1 MGTSILH
8 IKSDIECK
16 VFLFDEEKGIA
27 SPGKYF
33 NLQVCKG
40 EQDLRFVSISNDKMQ
55 CSLLFKVEDFDCDY
69 RIILQEAQ
77 FVINKNIIPDSLL
90 KFTSVEATKDEI
102 AEGVEDDFGI
112 VYSHD
117 GIQLLKSKY
126 CYNKSYNVRE
136 GCKIIRSNA
145 FIYNKNLVNV
155 TLPDGLLYI
164 GDGAFSGCDS
174 LSSITL
180 PTCLAYIG
188 DGAFCGCKLSEI
200 TLPLGL
206 THIGYG
212 AFKSMQIKNVI
223 SKSPYFNYNNGCLID
238 LHARSVIAFLS
249 DKESVEV
256 PTGITH
262 IGDEAFYDCKNLINL
277 ILPDEIKS
285 IGKGSFCCCVNLN
298 TIKLPANLTHIGD
311 DAFSSCDSLSNISL
325 PDSLSFIGDNA
336 FHSCKKFSSI
346 ILPPNLTHI
355 GRTAFNNI
363 QFDTIVCKTPFF
375 KFENRFL
382 IDIKNKRLISCHS
395 EREWIE
401 TPEGITH
408 IGESAFVGCNNL
420 TTIVLTN
427 GITHIGESAF
437 VGCRNLKNIK
447 FPDSLTHI
455 GKSAFCGCEKITSI
469 SLPNGLTDI
478 EEQAFL
484 GCHNLS
490 SIKLPNSITTIGTDA
505 FSLCKCLSEITIPE
519 KLTHI
524 SNGVFVGCENLTSIS
539 LPNSLTCIGD
549 SAFYGCR
556 GLTFIR
562 LPSGLTH
569 IGEKAFYD
577 CLRLNRIYFPASLSH
592 IGELAFKNCVSL
604 SSIEIPYGSEDAIQR
619 ILPTDLHS
627 IIHPIIECYIIEE
640 MEDVKPYYL
649 FFDTETTGIPQD
661 YNAPASNTR
670 NWPRLVQLGWILT
683 DESGNEIS
691 SGNEIVK
698 PEGFVIP
705 SDASRVHGITTEIAL
720 RDGKPLRQVVR
731 SFLKDA
737 EGVRC
742 FVGHNVS
749 FDQKVVG
756 AELYRLGITDTV
768 STARS
773 LDTMK
778 AATDYCK
785 IPGTYGYKWPKLIEL
800 HKKLF
805 GCDFEDAHDAMADIT
820 ATKKCFFEM
829 KRRRLI

>member
-1 MGTSILH
+1 MATSVLH
-8 IKSDIECK
+8 IKTEIECK

-27 SPGKYF
+27 TPDKYF
-33 NLQVCKG
+33 NLEVRKG

-55 CSLLFKVEDFDCDY
+55 CSLLFKVEDFDSDY

-298 TIKLPANLTHIGD
+298 TIKLPANLTHIGN
-311 DAFSSCDSLSNISL
+311 DAFSSCDSLSDISL

-427 GITHIGESAF
+427 GITHIGEYAF

-447 FPDSLTHI
+447 FPETLTHI
-455 GKSAFCGCEKITSI
+455 GKSAFCGCEGLTSI
-469 SLPNGLTDI
+469 NLPNGLTNIDDK
-478 EEQAFL
+478 AFL
-484 GCHNLS
+484 GCYYLS
-490 SIKLPNSITTIGTDA
+490 SVTLSDSLTTIGESA
-505 FSLCKCLSEITIPE
+505 FSLCKCLSSITLPN
-519 KLTHI
+519 KLTQI
-524 SNGVFVGCENLTSIS
+524 SNDVFVGCENLTRIS
-539 LPNSLTCIGD
+539 LPNSLTNIGN

-556 GLTFIR
+556 GLTEIK
-562 LPSGLTH
+562 LPDNLTH

-577 CLRLNRIYFPASLSH
+577 CVRLAHIVFPESLTQ
-592 IGELAFKNCVSL
+592 IGELAFKNCLKL
-604 SSIEIPYGSEDAIQR
+604 SSIDVPSGMREYYEA
-619 ILPTDLHS
+619 ILPPDLHDK
-627 IIHPIIECYIIEE
+627 IKEE
-640 MEDVKPYYL
+640 FRFVNNIVEEFNPYYL
-649 FFDTETTGIPQD
+649 FFDTETTGVPQD
-661 YNAPASNTR
+661 YNAPASNTG

-683 DESGNEIS
+683 DGTGVIIS

-705 SDASRVHGITTEIAL
+705 SDASHVHGITTEIAL
-720 RDGKPLRQVVR
+720 RDGKPLRQVIQ
-731 SFLKDA
+731 SFLKDSNGA
-737 EGVRC
+737 KC

-749 FDQKVVG
+749 FDQRVVG
-756 AELYRLGITDTV
+756 AELYRLGIADTI
-768 STARS
+768 STAKS

-800 HKKLF
+800 HRKLF

-829 KRRRLI
+829 KRRGLI